1 MIIICYWKIY
11 SWAKGSWKKS
21 TVCSVDARVH
31 AVQCCTHPRTR
42 SRDCRLV
49 NISNKIPTRNECRCI
64 HDTVQISGTFRPNIQ
79 WPSRGST
86 FVNISTLQFKIWS
99 KKDKSYN
106 KNTQITFASTQVNA
120 VADLTNLGH
129 VTYFTLRCHAC
140 PCLSVDL
147 SLIVQLN
154 VWLKFITAQ

>member
-1 MIIICYWKIY
+1 MVKE
-11 SWAKGSWKKS
+11 
-21 TVCSVDARVH
+21 
-31 AVQCCTHPRTR
+31 
-42 SRDCRLV
+42 
-49 NISNKIPTRNECRCI
+49 NKP
-64 HDTVQISGTFRPNIQ
+64 
-79 WPSRGST
+79 
-86 FVNISTLQFKIWS
+86 
-99 KKDKSYN
+99 YN

-154 VWLKFITAQ
+154 V